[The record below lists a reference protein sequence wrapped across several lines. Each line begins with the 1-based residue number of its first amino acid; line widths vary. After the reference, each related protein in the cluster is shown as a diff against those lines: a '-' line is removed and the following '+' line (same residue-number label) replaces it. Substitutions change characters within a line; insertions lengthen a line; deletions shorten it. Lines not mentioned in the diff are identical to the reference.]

1 MARTQRDSA
10 FSGVLSV
17 LTWALLLV
25 VVAAV
30 AVLVVLPKALGGTTL
45 TVLTGSMEPTFS
57 PGDVVAVTTV
67 TDADAQVQLGDVITF
82 QPVSGDPTLVTHRVV
97 AKSYTSDG
105 VQFVTRGDA
114 NGADDEPLVAGQVKA
129 RVLYSVPLVGHASLW
144 LGERKG
150 LFVAL
155 AARRP
160 PGLRRVHDPAPRAA
174 RLEGRCPER
183 GLPGGCPPR
192 GRHVRRR
199 VGRNPRHR
207 RHGRWRHMT
216 WRRIVTVGVSA
227 ALLAG
232 AAAGLT
238 YAFWG
243 DAAAATGA
251 VVRTG
256 DLDLVLVG
264 SPTWTETSPDVSPAH
279 AVAMQA
285 DGITAAH
292 LATPGDSFT
301 VAQQFR
307 TVLDGDNLAARLTVR
322 WDTAPALLPTG
333 QVTATYRVT
342 RPDGVVS
349 AATPVGTTLTLPGSG
364 GNLTPAQTAA
374 WGSTPWTLTVSLAYT
389 GADVMVPPASVGS
402 GPVTSLGTVTVSL
415 DQVRTGT
422 GFTP

>member
-1 MARTQRDSA
+1 
-10 FSGVLSV
+10 
-17 LTWALLLV
+17 
-25 VVAAV
+25 
-30 AVLVVLPKALGGTTL
+30 
-45 TVLTGSMEPTFS
+45 
-57 PGDVVAVTTV
+57 
-67 TDADAQVQLGDVITF
+67 
-82 QPVSGDPTLVTHRVV
+82 
-97 AKSYTSDG
+97 
-105 VQFVTRGDA
+105 
-114 NGADDEPLVAGQVKA
+114 
-129 RVLYSVPLVGHASLW
+129 
-144 LGERKG
+144 
-150 LFVAL
+150 
-155 AARRP
+155 
-160 PGLRRVHDPAPRAA
+160 
-174 RLEGRCPER
+174 
-183 GLPGGCPPR
+183 
-192 GRHVRRR
+192 
-199 VGRNPRHR
+199 
-207 RHGRWRHMT
+207 MT

-227 ALLAG
+227 ALVAG

-243 DAAAATGA
+243 DAAVATGA

-256 DLDLVLVG
+256 DLDLVLVD

-292 LATPGDSFT
+292 LGDPWATRSPSRSSSG
-301 VAQQFR
+301 

>member
-30 AVLVVLPKALGGTTL
+30 VVLVVLPKALGGTTL

-155 AARRP
+155 AA
-160 PGLRRVHDPAPRAA
+160 GALLIYAAFMILR
-174 RLEGRCPER
+174 PER
-183 GLPGGCPPR
+183 R
-192 GRHVRRR
+192 G
-199 VGRNPRHR
+199 
-207 RHGRWRHMT
+207 
-216 WRRIVTVGVSA
+216 SKDA
-227 ALLAG
+227 ALNEASPE
-232 AAAGLT
+232 AAALT
-238 YAFWG
+238 GGTSG
-243 DAAAATGA
+243 D
-251 VVRTG
+251 
-256 DLDLVLVG
+256 
-264 SPTWTETSPDVSPAH
+264 
-279 AVAMQA
+279 
-285 DGITAAH
+285 
-292 LATPGDSFT
+292 
-301 VAQQFR
+301 
-307 TVLDGDNLAARLTVR
+307 
-322 WDTAPALLPTG
+322 
-333 QVTATYRVT
+333 
-342 RPDGVVS
+342 
-349 AATPVGTTLTLPGSG
+349 GSG
-364 GNLTPAQTAA
+364 GTLATVATGG
-374 WGSTPWTLTVSLAYT
+374 GST
-389 GADVMVPPASVGS
+389 
-402 GPVTSLGTVTVSL
+402 
-415 DQVRTGT
+415 
-422 GFTP
+422 